1 MYTIAAIQNDLSVIR
16 SEFPTI
22 LQALR
27 AARLAGRSHGATGLV
42 RIFDAQD
49 RLLLTRDFV
58 PF

>member
-1 MYTIAAIQNDLSVIR
+1 MYIIAAIQNDLSVLR

-22 LQALR
+22 LRALR
-27 AARLAGRSHGATGLV
+27 AARVAGRSHGASGVV
-42 RIFDAQD
+42 RVYDQED